1 VNEVVVEGTPVNL
14 NTLKKRQFCNNQ
26 VDRDRCAELVRNG
39 EKRATSSLYDA
50 YFLEGEA
57 LPEKGE
63 LNTVVNWS
71 GEEQCIIKVT
81 DVYHVFRADKY
92 VEVEK
97 VSAHS
102 DVRGDEIADSLAV
115 DAARR

>member
-1 VNEVVVEGTPVNL
+1 MNEVVVEGTPVNL

-81 DVYHVFRADKY
+81 DVHQLFFAQTSMSKSKR
-92 VEVEK
+92 
-97 VSAHS
+97 
-102 DVRGDEIADSLAV
+102 LA
-115 DAARR
+115 RILMSEGMRLRIR